1 MGALKVKLRCSV
13 WSVLE
18 VEKSTVK
25 CACMQRC
32 WLTGW
37 SSGCRFSSLV
47 VCSSS
52 INVDEESTEIRQL
65 S

>member
-1 MGALKVKLRCSV
+1 MGALKVKLHCSV
-13 WSVLE
+13 WSLLE
-18 VEKSTVK
+18 GEKAIAK

-37 SSGCRFSSLV
+37 LSDCRFSSFV

-52 INVDEESTEIRQL
+52 INVDEESTETK
-65 S
+65 